1 MIEEIKANPTDTA
14 EVLREKSTASL
25 LTGFRQPALPGTRI
39 KMDDLYQSSRSSEN
53 KDYLDTDNSHQ
64 VFSESASFGEAYT
77 KLEIKLHESRMK
89 NSRVIENIWVDPNE
103 S

>member
-1 MIEEIKANPTDTA
+1 
-14 EVLREKSTASL
+14 
-25 LTGFRQPALPGTRI
+25 
-39 KMDDLYQSSRSSEN
+39 MDDLYQSSRSSEN
-53 KDYLDTDNSHQ
+53 QEYWDTDNSNQ

-77 KLEIKLHESRMK
+77 KLEMKLQERRMK